1 MDLTISVIVPVFNR
15 ENLIIRT
22 LDSILNQT
30 ELPYELIIV
39 DNNSTDSTVEK
50 VEHWIEKN
58 SGKGIRI
65 RLLNE
70 PKRGAYVARQKGL
83 IEAMGNYVIFF
94 DSDDTMRPDLIK
106 KAADV
111 FSQFPSTDIVCWKR
125 HFNTLDGKKRIPPFL
140 TGTAIESHLFHSLLS
155 TQGYM
160 SRKDFLVNA
169 GGWSKS
175 LSVWDDLELGLR
187 LLLKRPELRPVN
199 EVLCDIYSQEES
211 ITGTDFSSRQGE
223 WENTLREMERE
234 NELSDHSQKKQVKK
248 IIDYRRAILA
258 AYYYREGNKKGA
270 RNLMQATLE
279 NKNFQ
284 ERFILKF
291 SYHYTKAGLRGVWRL
306 VRLTY

>member
-30 ELPYELIIV
+30 KLPYELIIV

-65 RLLNE
+65 RLLSE
-70 PKRGAYVARQKGL
+70 PKRGAYAARQKGL
-83 IEAMGNYVIFF
+83 IEAKGNYVIFF

-106 KAADV
+106 KAEEV
-111 FSQFPSTDIVCWKR
+111 VSQFPTADIVCWKCKL
-125 HFNTLDGKKRIPPFL
+125 NKLDGKTRVPPFYVGNAL
-140 TGTAIESHLFHSLLS
+140 ESHLIHSLLC
-155 TQGYM
+155 TIGYM
-160 SRKDFLVNA
+160 SRKDFLVKA

-175 LSVWDDLELGLR
+175 LPVWDDLELGLR
-187 LLLKRPELRPVN
+187 LLLKNPELRPIN

-234 NELSDHSQKKQVKK
+234 NELSNHSQKKRVKK

-258 AYYYREGNKKGA
+258 ANYYREGNKKGA
-270 RNLMQATLE
+270 RTLMQATLE
-279 NKNFQ
+279 NKNF
-284 ERFILKF
+284 RVRSLLKF

-306 VRLTY
+306 VRLAY